1 MTTIYKEEMFERL
14 YDYLS
19 NYDKFEPVT
28 YEGFLAL
35 PETKILMSHYDDDP
49 YYAALGIL
57 HDAGKFN
64 KEDIVNPS
72 RYTDE
77 VKMTKEVLEAALKDA
92 LVKMFSVAA
101 MKEIDMAVFEQSID
115 ELFAVWQGDMIEYD
129 GELSTGT
136 LALRVIIIKN

>member
-1 MTTIYKEEMFERL
+1 M
-14 YDYLS
+14 
-19 NYDKFEPVT
+19 
-28 YEGFLAL
+28 LAL
-35 PETKILMSHYDDDP
+35 VLFFLLVLCCGCGANLTKLNDTTKTDDDI
-49 YYAALGIL
+49 ADERII
-57 HDAGKFN
+57 
-64 KEDIVNPS
+64 EIVNAIENN
-72 RYTDE
+72 D
-77 VKMTKEVLEAALKDA
+77 KDA